1 MVHKELSFQEFKKAT
16 LKWNKVIGC
25 DGLKNNIIID
35 VYDFIK
41 VIIFK
46 NFKASLEEAVFPE
59 KIKNTKIILIFKKGD
74 KENVENYRPSSIY
87 PAFSKVLERIMYNRL
102 YEYFMNNNLPHENQF
117 GFQINNSTEH
127 AIFQFTCDIA

>member
-1 MVHKELSFQEFKKAT
+1 MVHKELSFQEFKKVT
-16 LKWNKVIGC
+16 LKRNKVIGC
-25 DGLKNNIIID
+25 DGLKNNTIID

-74 KENVENYRPSSIY
+74 KENVEN
-87 PAFSKVLERIMYNRL
+87 
-102 YEYFMNNNLPHENQF
+102 
-117 GFQINNSTEH
+117 
-127 AIFQFTCDIA
+127 